1 MWKTFAKLNIMT
13 VEERRRRRFT
23 TEFHKEQVALI
34 ESGEV
39 TISEVARMY
48 QVKSDNVRRWVKKY
62 GNSPLPEPIII
73 QSRKDYN
80 RLSEL
85 EKENKRLKEMLGD
98 QYVKIIFQDKLLEI
112 AKEKLG
118 DDFEK
123 KV

>member
-1 MWKTFAKLNIMT
+1 
-13 VEERRRRRFT
+13 
-23 TEFHKEQVALI
+23 
-34 ESGEV
+34 
-39 TISEVARMY
+39 MY
-48 QVKSDNVRRWVKKY
+48 QVRSANVRRWVKKY
-62 GNSPLPEPIII
+62 GKTPLPEPIII